1 MTSRTPFASRSRAA
15 ASAQSARLGWD
26 VLLTA
31 ARETLAKGD
40 EVSRL
45 ELASLQGIVGAA
57 RRTAFPVGYAAAQE
71 LAASFLILAMRYATT
86 PDPESREDV
95 AAPVT
100 ALAESL
106 SMILSRDAAARLR
119 AAQRG
124 QVGDGE

>member
-1 MTSRTPFASRSRAA
+1 MTRTPFASRSRAA
-15 ASAQSARLGWD
+15 ASAQTARLGWD

-31 ARETLAKGD
+31 ARETLAKGA

-71 LAASFLILAMRYATT
+71 LAASFLTLALRFATT
-86 PDPESREDV
+86 PDPESREVV
-95 AAPVT
+95 AGPVT
-100 ALAESL
+100 ALAQSL
-106 SMILSRDAAARLR
+106 ADILSRDAAARS
-119 AAQRG
+119 AAGRRD